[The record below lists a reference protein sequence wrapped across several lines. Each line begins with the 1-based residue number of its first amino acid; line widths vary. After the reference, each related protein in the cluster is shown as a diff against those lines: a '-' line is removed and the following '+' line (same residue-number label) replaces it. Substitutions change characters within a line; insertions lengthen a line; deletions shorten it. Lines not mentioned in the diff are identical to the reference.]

1 MPSRPRGADAV
12 ASLEKIIIINIY
24 KYIYIYIYLTQEESI
39 QHELAARIT
48 SGYRPIV
55 YYPAPNIADAELLS
69 PLVDAR
75 DMV

>member
-12 ASLEKIIIINIY
+12 ASLEKKIINIY
-24 KYIYIYIYLTQEESI
+24 KYIYIYMTQEESI

-55 YYPAPNIADAELLS
+55 YYPAPNIADAELSS

>member
-1 MPSRPRGADAV
+1 M
-12 ASLEKIIIINIY
+12 
-24 KYIYIYIYLTQEESI
+24 TQEESM

-48 SGYRPIV
+48 SGYMPIV
-55 YYPAPNIADAELLS
+55 YYPAPNIADAELSS

>member
-1 MPSRPRGADAV
+1 M
-12 ASLEKIIIINIY
+12 
-24 KYIYIYIYLTQEESI
+24 TQEESI

-55 YYPAPNIADAELLS
+55 YYPAPNIVDAELSS

>member
-1 MPSRPRGADAV
+1 M
-12 ASLEKIIIINIY
+12 
-24 KYIYIYIYLTQEESI
+24 TQEESM

-55 YYPAPNIADAELLS
+55 YYPAPNIADAELSS